1 MSVAASV
8 LGYAGL
14 GFLTRCYAL
23 GLQKRNIFESES
35 PQSLRLDSSE
45 PVSDA
50 SNFFVWGWKTD
61 LGGHAMLMT
70 AFGGLGY
77 YIHGLEGR
85 QLELIAHK
93 KEQILKN
100 RERLAGGSSQSN
112 DDEE

>member
-23 GLQKRNIFESES
+23 GLQKRNIFE
-35 PQSLRLDSSE
+35 
-45 PVSDA
+45 
-50 SNFFVWGWKTD
+50 N

-70 AFGGLGY
+70 AFGALGY
-77 YIHGLEGR
+77 YVHGLEGR

-100 RERLAGGSSQSN
+100 RERLAAGAGSQSH
-112 DDEE
+112 DQE

>member
-23 GLQKRNIFESES
+23 GLQKRNIFE
-35 PQSLRLDSSE
+35 
-45 PVSDA
+45 
-50 SNFFVWGWKTD
+50 N
-61 LGGHAMLMT
+61 LGGHAMLMS
-70 AFGGLGY
+70 AFGALGY
-77 YIHGLEGR
+77 YVHGLEGR

-100 RERLAGGSSQSN
+100 RERLANASSSSH
-112 DDEE
+112 DEE

>member
-1 MSVAASV
+1 
-8 LGYAGL
+8 
-14 GFLTRCYAL
+14 
-23 GLQKRNIFESES
+23 
-35 PQSLRLDSSE
+35 
-45 PVSDA
+45 
-50 SNFFVWGWKTD
+50 
-61 LGGHAMLMT
+61 MLMT

-100 RERLAGGSSQSN
+100 RERLAGGASKASN

>member
-14 GFLTRCYAL
+14 GFITRCYAL
-23 GLQKRNIFESES
+23 GLQKRNIFESKSSS
-35 PQSLRLDSSE
+35 PPFAALSIASAETSNTDLFSS
-45 PVSDA
+45 VL
-50 SNFFVWGWKTD
+50 VD

-100 RERLAGGSSQSN
+100 RERLAARS
-112 DDEE
+112 